1 MLEMRD
7 KRAHHLVNGGF
18 AEYVDVPP
26 KYTSIPSVNN
36 SPIPYM
42 APPRFIHSCG
52 FVARNQ
58 VELDE
63 HAEQCR

>member
-7 KRAHHLVNGGF
+7 KRAHHLVAAGF

-26 KYTSIPSVNN
+26 KSIHIPSVNN
-36 SPIPYM
+36 KAVPYL

-52 FVARNQ
+52 FVARSQ